1 MRTAKKAISVA
12 DLAWELDEEE
22 TSERPARAPLA
33 RSAYTT
39 RRTRRMEKIDA
50 RLIAIARG
58 ELDPDAAHDPPPRR
72 ERASARAIDVLELIE
87 VDEDW
92 LSSDVEPEP
101 FE

>member
-12 DLAWELDEEE
+12 DLDWDLEEEE
-22 TSERPARAPLA
+22 TFERPRALLA

-39 RRTRRMEKIDA
+39 RQTRRMEKIDA

-58 ELDPDAAHDPPPRR
+58 ELDPDVADGPPARR
-72 ERASARAIDVLELIE
+72 ARAPEHALDVLELIE
-87 VDEDW
+87 VNEDW